1 MNTEIF
7 IIKSLYVQNAIMLA
21 FLGITVSFLI
31 YSIIKRKP
39 KHIAAF
45 TIWVFLVLWF
55 FNSPFF
61 GFSAVTVGSQGIK
74 LDYGIL
80 SIRNDVLP
88 LDSEWKIETYMSGI
102 RRNKRLYFISIA
114 DRQSMKVRGAKDLRL
129 LEKIGE
135 SIERVKAKR
144 FKE

>member
-31 YSIIKRKP
+31 YSIFKRKP

-61 GFSAVTVGSQGIK
+61 GFSVVTVGSQGIK

-102 RRNKRLYFISIA
+102 RKNKRLYFISIV
-114 DRQSMKVRGAKDLRL
+114 DRQSMKVRGVKDLRL